1 MKKLLLLPLIA
12 CGDMMTELPLD
23 KEFYE
28 WYCVQQTE
36 LDPIDKVHISTN
48 TCDNS
53 VSWIIAEM
61 HLYDGEFFV
70 RRLEK
75 DTLSVNCEWNT
86 YLPLIDDYTCDDV
99 EGVAMS
105 VWVK

>member
-36 LDPIDKVHISTN
+36 LDPIDKVHISTK
-48 TCDNS
+48 
-53 VSWIIAEM
+53 VGIL
-61 HLYDGEFFV
+61 LYLLFFLKHYKFV
-70 RRLEK
+70 
-75 DTLSVNCEWNT
+75 
-86 YLPLIDDYTCDDV
+86 
-99 EGVAMS
+99 
-105 VWVK
+105 